1 MIMEQNPNTKLA
13 PTNNLKIEL
22 LIEKAWSLR
31 LTDAKE
37 SKSLSE
43 EALARAE
50 ANNFEIGIAL
60 ALRNISELH
69 NINHEYDPS
78 IAKVEKAIQIL
89 NQCNRPNHHAWF
101 DLYLTA
107 GAAHVRLGNLSDSL
121 TYCFRAE
128 TIAMAEENSSRKA
141 AVFKTTGNV
150 HLLSGN
156 YKKALEYY
164 TKANNAFESIG
175 DLEGKAMILNNIC
188 HCYHQSGDFEQA
200 VASGLKGLDIF
211 EQNQQK
217 INLPQRVYA
226 YNLNNVGQ
234 AYVKSQKYQDAKPY
248 FDKALAFFKEEEDIY
263 GEIYSWRGLG
273 EINLHHNILEIA
285 LQQLNTAL
293 ELSVKSGIAAELI
306 KSHFALAQAHKK
318 LNNFEKA
325 LHHYEQ
331 FYQFEKRVINDETEK
346 KIRSLEATYQVEK
359 AQKEAEI
366 YQLKNVE
373 LQNEIHEREKAQLE
387 AEKATKAK
395 SEFLANMSHEI
406 RTPLNGVIGITELL
420 HSTELDKQQHELT
433 NIIKNSGETLL
444 RIINDIL
451 DFSKIDAGKLEL
463 EITPF
468 SVRQTVED
476 AIDLLAAK
484 AHEKG
489 LEIGYMMQPD
499 VPNFLM
505 GDPLRFQQII
515 VNLLGNGIKFTHEGE
530 VFVFINGRYTPSS
543 LFELQVEVRDTGV
556 GISKKGINKL
566 FQSFNQVNSSITRK
580 FGGTGLGLA
589 ISKQLTE
596 LMGGTMWVESQ
607 PDVGTSFH
615 FTVRLEP
622 IPVTADANQFLGD
635 ANQLILVVD
644 DSESFLQSIACQ
656 TAVLGVNTL
665 RATTYQEAIDHL
677 EKYQVHAI
685 LVDAVMS
692 EGTSEHFIRK
702 LQKRAG
708 AAIPPIITLA
718 HMGNKTP
725 LLRNN
730 SNIITKPIRLN
741 ALRTLLKTELTQQ
754 EVSQQT
760 NLSGLKAF
768 ENGPDFSK
776 LNILMA
782 EDNRINQKVAM
793 LMLEHLGAQV
803 DIVENGSEAVTAAQQ
818 KQYDLVLMDIQMP
831 VMDGV
836 AATHK
841 IQEQKIHGKRPFIV
855 AVTANALKGER
866 ERMLSLGFDGFID
879 KPVHIDEITAVLE
892 TVYAEI
898 NGR

>member
-1 MIMEQNPNTKLA
+1 MDQNSKLISA
-13 PTNNLKIEL
+13 QTNNLTIEL
-22 LIEKAWSLR
+22 MIEKAWSLR
-31 LTDAKE
+31 LTDTKK

-43 EALARAE
+43 EGLALAE
-50 ANNFEIGIAL
+50 GNHYKMGIAL
-60 ALRNISELH
+60 ALRNLSELH
-69 NINHEYDPS
+69 NIRHEYEPS
-78 IAKVEKAIQIL
+78 LAKVGKAIQIL
-89 NQCNRPNHHAWF
+89 NQCNHPNHPAWF
-101 DLYLTA
+101 DLYQTA
-107 GAAHVRLGNLSDSL
+107 GAAHVRLGNLSESL
-121 TYCFRAE
+121 DYCFRAE
-128 TIAMAEENSSRKA
+128 TIAMAEENSSKKA

-156 YKKALEYY
+156 YEKALENY
-164 TKANNAFESIG
+164 TKASDAFESIG
-175 DLEGKAMILNNIC
+175 DLQGKAMILNNIC
-188 HCYHQSGDFEQA
+188 HCYHQSGDYEKA
-200 VASGLKGLDIF
+200 VEWGLKGLHIF
-211 EQNQQK
+211 EQYQRK
-217 INLPQRVYA
+217 LTLPKRVYA

-234 AYVKSQKYQDAKPY
+234 AYVKSEKYQEAEPY
-248 FDKALAFFKEEEDIY
+248 FKKALTCFAKDEDIY

-273 EINLHHNILEIA
+273 EINLNKNQLEVA
-285 LQQLNTAL
+285 LEQLNTAL
-293 ELSVKSGIAAELI
+293 DLSVKSEIASELI
-306 KSHFALAQAHKK
+306 KSHLALAKAHKK

-346 KIRSLEATYQVEK
+346 KIRSLEAAYQVEK

-420 HSTELDKQQHELT
+420 HSTELDKHQQELT

-476 AIDLLAAK
+476 AIDLLASK

-489 LEIGYMMQPD
+489 LEIGYVMQPD

-515 VNLLGNGIKFTHEGE
+515 VNLLGNGIKFTDAGE
-530 VFVFINGRYTPSS
+530 VFIFINGRYTPSS

-556 GISKKGINKL
+556 GISKEGINKL

-607 PDVGTSFH
+607 LDVGTSFH
-615 FTVRLEP
+615 FTARLEP
-622 IPVTADANQFLGD
+622 IPMTADTNQLVGD
-635 ANQLILVVD
+635 GNQLILVVD
-644 DSESFLQSIACQ
+644 DSESCLQSIACQ
-656 TAVLGVNTL
+656 TAVLGVNTV
-665 RATTYQEAIDHL
+665 RATTYQEALAHL
-677 EKYQVHAI
+677 KKYHVHAI
-685 LVDAVMS
+685 LVDSMLP
-692 EGTSEHFIRK
+692 EGTSERFTLEIQNRS
-702 LQKRAG
+702 G
-708 AAIPPIITLA
+708 SAIPPIIIMA
-718 HMGNKTP
+718 QMGSNPP
-725 LLRNN
+725 LLGNN
-730 SNIITKPIRLN
+730 SHLLTKPIRLN
-741 ALRTLLKTELTQQ
+741 ALRRLLCREFEHQKANQQATQTSI
-754 EVSQQT
+754 EAVS
-760 NLSGLKAF
+760 
-768 ENGPDFSK
+768 NGPNFSK
-776 LNILMA
+776 LKILMA

-793 LMLEHLGAQV
+793 LMLEHLGSQV
-803 DIVENGSEAVTAAQQ
+803 DIVENGAEAVSAAQQ
-818 KQYDLVLMDIQMP
+818 KQYDLILMDIQMP

-836 AATHK
+836 EATHT
-841 IQEQKIHGKRPFIV
+841 IQAQNRHGKRPFIV

-866 ERMLSLGFDGFID
+866 ERLLAQGFDGFID
-879 KPVHIDEITAVLE
+879 KPVHVNEITAVLE
-892 TVYAEI
+892 TVHGEV